1 MSSFITAMDVLSN
14 RAVGVNGSDI
24 YTQPIG
30 ESQELLALFGAL
42 NRDLSRSTLKTLM
55 ETASQTATLED
66 LVSLAFHTR
75 DILEGKGERDL
86 FYNMFHILY
95 KKAPS
100 VVLNLVKLIP
110 DYGAWFDLQKIIE
123 AGIKNGD
130 LSSAQFTSST
140 AYATFRNCDYVSA
153 FKSDN
158 LVDTIVTTY
167 SEQLHKDNSPE
178 SKATLAA
185 KWAPRE
191 NKHNGWLGG
200 LIASKSF
207 PSVRDH
213 KERLKLYRKLLSS
226 VNARIDTVERKMCH
240 DADKQHHFADIEPG
254 KVPSRCLKTKRKA
267 FFNEDKAGTVR
278 KPDDPDRMACR
289 EKFQTHMAKALK
301 GEAKVHGKVL
311 MPHEFIVELHSGRV
325 ATENDRTTL
334 QAQWNDMRDGVL
346 AKGTLGKTVVMC
358 DFSGSMSGTPMDV
371 SMGLGL
377 LCAETTS
384 PAFRDRIITFDSKP
398 TWHNVSRFN
407 GLFNRIDSFSGVS
420 QGTSTNFQAAVDLVL
435 DRLVEAKVPVGE
447 EPDIILVITDMGWD
461 QANANVGYGGPKV
474 PKFETHIDRIKRD
487 FGSRGGWKVPTI
499 VIWNVS
505 GKFQQY
511 HHTSDTE
518 GVCVISGW
526 SPTILKYIMAG
537 DDIVEKMKTM
547 TPYKMMRAV
556 LDDPRYDPVRAAIS
570 VKDI

>member
-14 RAVGVNGSDI
+14 RAVGINGSDV

-42 NRDLSRSTLKTLM
+42 NRDMGRDTLKTLM
-55 ETASQTATLED
+55 ETALQTATLED
-66 LVSLAFHTR
+66 LVVLAFHTR

-86 FYNMFHILY
+86 FYNMFHTLY
-95 KKAPS
+95 KKSPG

-110 DYGAWFDLQKIIE
+110 DYGAWFDLQKIVE
-123 AGIKNGD
+123 TGIKHGD
-130 LSSAQFTSST
+130 LSFA
-140 AYATFRNCDYVSA
+140 AYAAGIPVRNSEYITA
-153 FKSDN
+153 FKNDT
-158 LVDTIVTTY
+158 LVDKITSVY

-178 SKATLAA
+178 VKATLAA

-200 LIASKSF
+200 LIASKCF
-207 PSVRDH
+207 PTVRINTD
-213 KERLKLYRKLLSS
+213 RLKLYRQLLSTL
-226 VNARIDTVERKMCH
+226 NTRIDTVERKMCH
-240 DADKQHHFADIEPG
+240 DAERQHHFADIQPAR
-254 KVPSRCLKTKRKA
+254 VPARCLKTKRKA
-267 FFNEDKAGTVR
+267 FFNEDKTGAVR
-278 KPDDPDRMACR
+278 KPDDLDRMACR
-289 EKFQTHMAKALK
+289 ENFQTHVAKAVK

-311 MPHEFIVELHSGRV
+311 MPHEFIVEAHSGRV
-325 ATENDRTTL
+325 STENDRTTL

-398 TWHNVSRFN
+398 TWHNVSRFS
-407 GLFNRIDSFSGVS
+407 GLFNRIHSFRGVS
-420 QGTSTNFQAAVDLVL
+420 QGTSTNFQAAMDMVL

-461 QANANVGYGGPKV
+461 QANANTNYGGPNV
-474 PKFETHIDRIKRD
+474 HKFETHIDRIKRD

-505 GKFQQY
+505 GKFQEY
-511 HHTSDTE
+511 HHESDTE
-518 GVCVISGW
+518 GVCVVSGW

-547 TPYKMMRAV
+547 SPYKMMRAV
-556 LDDPRYDPVRAAIS
+556 LDDPRYDPVRAA
-570 VKDI
+570 VNGPVAV

>member
-1 MSSFITAMDVLSN
+1 MSSFITAMDVLCN
-14 RAVGVNGSDI
+14 RAVGVNGSDV

-42 NRDLSRSTLKTLM
+42 NRDMDRHTLKTLM

-66 LVSLAFHTR
+66 LVVLAFHTR

-86 FYNMFHILY
+86 FYNMFHALY
-95 KKAPS
+95 KKSPS
-100 VVLNLVKLIP
+100 VVLKLVTLIP
-110 DYGAWFDLQKIIE
+110 DYGAWFDLQKIVE
-123 AGIKNGD
+123 TGIKHGD
-130 LSSAQFTSST
+130 LSFT
-140 AYATFRNCDYVSA
+140 AYAADIPVRNSEYITA
-153 FKSDN
+153 FKNDT
-158 LVDTIVTTY
+158 LVDTITSVY
-167 SEQLHKDNSPE
+167 SEQLHKDNS
-178 SKATLAA
+178 SDNKATLAA

-191 NKHNGWLGG
+191 NKHNGWLGQ
-200 LIASKSF
+200 LIAGKSF
-207 PSVRDH
+207 PNVRDH

-226 VNARIDTVERKMCH
+226 VNASIDTVERKMCH
-240 DADKQHHFADIEPG
+240 DADRQHHFADIQPAR
-254 KVPSRCLKTKRKA
+254 VPARCLKTKRKA
-267 FFNEDKAGTVR
+267 FFNEDKAGSVR

-289 EKFQTHMAKALK
+289 EKFQTHMAKAVK

-311 MPHEFIVELHSGRV
+311 MPHEFIVEVNSHRV
-325 ATENDRTTL
+325 CNENDRTTL

-384 PAFRDRIITFDSKP
+384 PAFRDRIITFDSTP
-398 TWHNVSRFN
+398 TWHNLSRFS
-407 GLFNRIDSFSGVS
+407 GLFSRIHSFRGVS

-461 QANANVGYGGPKV
+461 QANANTNYGGPKV
-474 PKFETHIDRIKRD
+474 TKFETHIDRIKRD
-487 FGSRGGWKVPTI
+487 FMSRGGWKVPTI

-511 HHTSDTE
+511 HHESDTE
-518 GVCVISGW
+518 GVCVVSGW

-556 LDDPRYDPVRAAIS
+556 LDDPRYDPVRAA
-570 VKDI
+570 VKNI

>member
-14 RAVGVNGSDI
+14 RTVGINGSDV

-30 ESQELLALFGAL
+30 ESEELLALFGAL
-42 NRDLSRSTLKTLM
+42 NRDLDRDTLKTLIQ
-55 ETASQTATLED
+55 TASQTATLED
-66 LVSLAFHTR
+66 LVVLAFHTR

-86 FYNMFHILY
+86 FYNMFHALY
-95 KKAPS
+95 KKSPD
-100 VVLNLVKLIP
+100 VVLKLVTLIP
-110 DYGAWFDLQKIIE
+110 DYGAWFDLQKIVE
-123 AGIKNGD
+123 NGIKNGD
-130 LSSAQFTSST
+130 LSSLQFTVGT
-140 AYATFRNCDYVSA
+140 AYAAVRNSEYITA
-153 FKSDN
+153 FKN
-158 LVDTIVTTY
+158 NALVDKITSVY
-167 SEQLHKDNSPE
+167 SEQLHKDNSSE

-191 NKHNGWLGG
+191 NKHNGWLGQ

-207 PSVRDH
+207 PGVRDH
-213 KERLKLYRKLLSS
+213 KERLKLYRKLLSA
-226 VNARIDTVERKMCH
+226 VNAGINTVERNMCH
-240 DADKQHHFADIEPG
+240 DAEGQHHFADIQPS
-254 KVPSRCLKTKRKA
+254 KVPARCLKTKRKA
-267 FFNEDKAGTVR
+267 FFNEDKAGGIR

-289 EKFQTHMAKALK
+289 EKFQTHMAKAVK

-311 MPHEFIVELHSGRV
+311 MPHEFVVELNSGRV
-325 ATENDRTTL
+325 STGNDRDTL

-384 PAFRDRIITFDSKP
+384 PAFRDRIITFDSQP
-398 TWHNVSRFN
+398 TWHNISRFN
-407 GLFNRIDSFSGVS
+407 GLFERIRSFNNVS

-435 DRLVEAKVPVGE
+435 DRLVEANVPVGE

-487 FGSRGGWKVPTI
+487 FRSRGGWKVPTI

-556 LDDPRYDPVRAAIS
+556 LDDPRYDPVRAA

>member
-1 MSSFITAMDVLSN
+1 MSSFISAMDVLSS
-14 RAVGVNGSDI
+14 RTVGVNGSDV
-24 YTQPIG
+24 YTQPVG

-42 NRDLSRSTLKTLM
+42 NRDLNRDTLKTLM
-55 ETASQTATLED
+55 ETAAQTATLED
-66 LVSLAFHTR
+66 LIVLAFHTR

-86 FYNMFHILY
+86 FYNMFHTLY
-95 KKAPS
+95 KKSPS
-100 VVLNLVKLIP
+100 VLLNLVKLIP

-123 AGIKNGD
+123 SGIKHGN
-130 LSSAQFTSST
+130 LSSEHFTAGASV
-140 AYATFRNCDYVSA
+140 RNSEYITA
-153 FKSDN
+153 FKNDT
-158 LVDTIVTTY
+158 LVDTITSVY
-167 SEQLHKDNSPE
+167 SAQLHKDSVVEN
-178 SKATLAA
+178 KATLAA

-191 NKHNGWLGG
+191 NKHNGWLGS
-200 LIASKSF
+200 LIASKCF
-207 PSVRDH
+207 PAVRINT
-213 KERLKLYRKLLSS
+213 ERLKMYRQLLSTL
-226 VNARIDTVERKMCH
+226 NARIDTVERKMCH
-240 DADKQHHFADIEPG
+240 DVDRQHHFADIQPS
-254 KVPSRCLKTKRKA
+254 KVPARCLKTKRKA
-267 FFNEDKAGTVR
+267 FFNEDKKGEIR
-278 KPDDPDRMACR
+278 KPQDADRMACR
-289 EKFQTHMAKALK
+289 EKFQTHMAKAVN

-311 MPHEFIVELHSGRV
+311 MPHEFIVEAHSGRV

-334 QAQWNDMRDGVL
+334 QAQWNDMRDGIL

-407 GLFNRIDSFSGVS
+407 GLFNRINSFNGVS

-435 DRLVEAKVPVGE
+435 DRLVEANVPVGE

-461 QANANVGYGGPKV
+461 QANANTNYGGPNV
-474 PKFETHIDRIKRD
+474 NKFETHIDRIKRD

-511 HHTSDTE
+511 HHGSDTE

-556 LDDPRYDPVRAAIS
+556 LDDPRYDPVRAA
-570 VKDI
+570 VNGPVAV

>member
-1 MSSFITAMDVLSN
+1 MSKFITAMDQLSN
-14 RAVGVNGSDI
+14 RAVGVNGSDV

-42 NRDLSRSTLKTLM
+42 NRDLNRDTLKTLIQ
-55 ETASQTATLED
+55 TASQTATLED
-66 LVSLAFHTR
+66 LVVLTFHTR

-86 FYNMFHILY
+86 FYTMFHTLY
-95 KKAPS
+95 KKSPN

-110 DYGAWFDLQKIIE
+110 DYGAWFDLQKIVETGIKSGE
-123 AGIKNGD
+123 LSFTAGIPV
-130 LSSAQFTSST
+130 
-140 AYATFRNCDYVSA
+140 RNSEYISA
-153 FKSDN
+153 FKNDT
-158 LVDTIVTTY
+158 LVDTVTTVY

-191 NKHNGWLGG
+191 NKHNGWLGQ
-200 LIASKSF
+200 LIASKAF

-213 KERLKLYRKLLSS
+213 KERLKLYRKLLSA

-240 DADKQHHFADIEPG
+240 DADGQHHFADIQPS

-267 FFNEDKAGTVR
+267 FFNEDKKGVVR
-278 KPDDPDRMACR
+278 KPDDADRMACR
-289 EKFQTHMAKALK
+289 EKFQTHMTKAVN

-311 MPHEFIVELHSGRV
+311 MPHEFIVELNSGRV
-325 ATENDRTTL
+325 ATENDRNTL

-377 LCAETTS
+377 LCAETTC
-384 PAFRDRIITFDSKP
+384 PAFRDRIITFDSNP

-407 GLFNRIDSFSGVS
+407 GLFNRIHSFRSVS
-420 QGTSTNFQAAVDLVL
+420 QGYSTNFQAAVDMVL
-435 DRLVEAKVPVGE
+435 DRLVEANVPVGE

-461 QANANVGYGGPKV
+461 QANANGPRV
-474 PKFETHIDRIKRD
+474 AKFETHIDRIKRD

-511 HHTSDTE
+511 HHKSDTE

-556 LDDPRYDPVRAAIS
+556 LDDPRYDPVRAAVKGTP

>member
-1 MSSFITAMDVLSN
+1 MSSFISAMDVLSS
-14 RAVGVNGSDI
+14 RAVGVNGSDV

-42 NRDLSRSTLKTLM
+42 NRDLDRHTLKTLM
-55 ETASQTATLED
+55 ETAFQTASLED
-66 LVSLAFHTR
+66 LVVLAFHTR

-86 FYNMFHILY
+86 FYNMFHTLY
-95 KKAPS
+95 KKSPS

-110 DYGAWFDLQKIIE
+110 DYGAWFDLQKIVE
-123 AGIKNGD
+123 NGIKHGN
-130 LSSAQFTSST
+130 LSSEHV
-140 AYATFRNCDYVSA
+140 AYAARIPVRNSEFITA
-153 FKSDN
+153 FKSN
-158 LVDTIVTTY
+158 TLVDKIVTTY
-167 SEQLHKDNSPE
+167 SEQLHKDNSPDA
-178 SKATLAA
+178 KATLAA

-191 NKHNGWLGG
+191 NKHNGWLGQ
-200 LIASKSF
+200 LIASKSC
-207 PSVRDH
+207 PGVCDH
-213 KERLKLYRKLLSS
+213 RERLKNYRKLLSS

-240 DADKQHHFADIEPG
+240 DVDGEHHFVDIEPS
-254 KVPSRCLKTKRKA
+254 KVPARCLKTKRKA
-267 FFNEDKAGTVR
+267 FFNEDKKGELR
-278 KPDDPDRMACR
+278 KPDDADRMACR
-289 EKFQTHMAKALK
+289 EKFQTHMAKAIK
-301 GEAKVHGKVL
+301 SEAKVHGKVL
-311 MPHEFIVELHSGRV
+311 MPHEFIVELKSGRV
-325 ATENDRTTL
+325 CTDNDRTTL

-346 AKGTLGKTVVMC
+346 AKGALGKTVVMC

-384 PAFRDRIITFDSKP
+384 PAFRDRIITFDSVS
-398 TWHNVSRFN
+398 TWHNISKFS
-407 GLFNRIDSFSGVS
+407 GLFDRIDSFRNVS

-435 DRLVEAKVPVGE
+435 DRLVEANVPVGE

-461 QANANVGYGGPKV
+461 QANATASKAT
-474 PKFETHIDRIKRD
+474 KFETHIDRIKRD

-511 HHTSDTE
+511 HQESDTE

-526 SPTILKYIMAG
+526 SPTILKYIIAG

-556 LDDPRYDPVRAAIS
+556 LDDPRYDPVRALVNGTS